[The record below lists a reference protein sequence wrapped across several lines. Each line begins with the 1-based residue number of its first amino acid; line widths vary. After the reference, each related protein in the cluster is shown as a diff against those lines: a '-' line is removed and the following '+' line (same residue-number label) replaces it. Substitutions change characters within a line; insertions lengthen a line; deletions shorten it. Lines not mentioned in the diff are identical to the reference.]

1 MGILGINNRTENWK
15 TAAIFAPL
23 LGDRRM
29 RLAHLLGEDWQT
41 EPHEVRLELFW
52 KGMRDYIYRMPR
64 ESRLKPSECVRA
76 YNKMFANLR
85 HDIVKFI
92 DGTPEN
98 PFRTL
103 KDGNYDVSNLSG
115 QKGLFDN
122 LRNTEIDIVLETPS
136 SLFIGE
142 AKQES
147 RLGAGG
153 SLVLV
158 HQLIRQYVTARILL
172 HQMYCEKDDKQG
184 KKEVVPFL
192 VVDKGELGSMKETGQ
207 VRFMMDRGW
216 FKEENVL
223 TWDEIRGLHP

>member
-1 MGILGINNRTENWK
+1 
-15 TAAIFAPL
+15 
-23 LGDRRM
+23 M
-29 RLAHLLGEDWQT
+29 RLAHLLGEDWQI

-64 ESRLKPSECVRA
+64 GSRLKPSECVRA

-115 QKGLFDN
+115 EKGLFQN
-122 LRNTEIDIVLETPS
+122 LRNTEIDIVLESPS
-136 SLFIGE
+136 LLLIGE

-147 RLGAGG
+147 NLGADG

-158 HQLIRQYVTARILL
+158 HQLIRQYVMAKILL
-172 HQMYCEKDDKQG
+172 HLMESSKI
-184 KKEVVPFL
+184 VVPFV
-192 VVDKGELGSMKETGQ
+192 VVDKDKRDSVLNTRQ
-207 VRFMMDRGW
+207 VNFMLSQGW
-216 FKEENVL
+216 LKRENVL
-223 TWDEIRGLHP
+223 TWDDIRGLHP

>member
-1 MGILGINNRTENWK
+1 
-15 TAAIFAPL
+15 
-23 LGDRRM
+23 M
-29 RLAHLLGEDWQT
+29 RLAHLLGEDWQI
-41 EPHEVRLELFW
+41 EPHEVWLELFW

-115 QKGLFDN
+115 QKGLFQN
-122 LRNTEIDIVLETPS
+122 LRNTEIDIVLETPRI
-136 SLFIGE
+136 LFIGE
-142 AKQES
+142 AKYES
-147 RLGAGG
+147 RLGAAGG
-153 SLVLV
+153 LVLV
-158 HQLIRQYVTARILL
+158 HQLIRQYVTASILL
-172 HQMYCEKDDKQG
+172 DIMGSEKR
-184 KKEVVPFL
+184 VVPFL
-192 VVDKGELGSMKETGQ
+192 VVDNEKHDSVMNTGQ
-207 VRFMMDRGW
+207 VNFMMQHYGLDRS
-216 FKEENVL
+216 NVL

>member
-1 MGILGINNRTENWK
+1 
-15 TAAIFAPL
+15 
-23 LGDRRM
+23 M
-29 RLAHLLGEDWQT
+29 RLAHLLGEDWQI
-41 EPHEVRLELFW
+41 EPHEVWLELFW

-115 QKGLFDN
+115 QKGLFQN

-136 SLFIGE
+136 ILFIGE
-142 AKQES
+142 AKYES
-147 RLGAGG
+147 RLGAAGG
-153 SLVLV
+153 LVLV
-158 HQLIRQYVTARILL
+158 HQLIRQYVTASILL
-172 HQMYCEKDDKQG
+172 DIMGSEKR
-184 KKEVVPFL
+184 VVPFL
-192 VVDKGELGSMKETGQ
+192 VVDNEKHDSVMNTGQ
-207 VRFMMDRGW
+207 VNFMMQHYGLDRS
-216 FKEENVL
+216 NVL
-223 TWDEIRGLHP
+223 TWNDIRGLHP